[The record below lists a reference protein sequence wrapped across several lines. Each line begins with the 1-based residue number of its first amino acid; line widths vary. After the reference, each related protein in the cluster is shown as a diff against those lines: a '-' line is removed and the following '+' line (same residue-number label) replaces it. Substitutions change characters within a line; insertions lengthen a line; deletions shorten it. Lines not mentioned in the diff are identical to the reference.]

1 MKALR
6 VQSGGTC
13 KALLRDELQPLPD
26 LDRQERQA
34 LRLQQAQSIM
44 RMTPWTVSF
53 NVVVSLVVLALGHDH
68 LPSIPLHL
76 WVGYNL
82 SVSALILLH
91 WFMISRRCGD
101 RSCAEGYVRAI
112 VVQGVLLAIAWA
124 LAPVLFYE
132 PATGDMRILISSLTI
147 GAFSLGAYRLSQVPV
162 AAGIYVSLP
171 ALSLAWAS
179 FRHMEDAAIGAASAI
194 LLVAYALAVMLIA
207 WMRYEDARRD
217 IRNLEQIK
225 RQRNIIRML
234 LNEFEENASDWLW
247 ETDAQGRL
255 LHATPRL
262 EDITGRSLDDL
273 KGQPLHRILGVD
285 RNEAGWRKFH
295 VQLELGRMVNG
306 MVLPARIHGETRWMS
321 ITGRPLF
328 GSEGELLGF
337 RGVAGDITAQVLHE
351 RQLRKEKEQ
360 AQQEARAKS
369 EFLALVS
376 HELRTPLN
384 AMVGFSELLE
394 KETAGPLGDE
404 YREYVRHIAQG
415 SRQLLR
421 LINDILDYTRFER
434 QKITLMDEVVDLV
447 ELAELAVR
455 QAARDPRAQGLRVR
469 LEAPAEDILV
479 RGDMGRLKQVIDNL
493 LTNAV
498 KFTEAGSVTVSISRT
513 EDGGVR
519 VAVSDTGPG
528 VPEAER
534 EALFE
539 PFRQAEGTLT
549 RRHDGIGLGLP
560 IARRL
565 VRLHGGELWLEEA
578 TGGGCRAVFTLP
590 SWRVIDGEADAAQAA
605 A

>member
-1 MKALR
+1 MLSLHADSIERSETSDMLSSQK
-6 VQSGGTC
+6 
-13 KALLRDELQPLPD
+13 LPD
-26 LDRQERQA
+26 MSARERQA

-53 NVVVSLVVLALGHDH
+53 NIAVSLVVLVLGHDH
-68 LPSIPLHL
+68 LPPVPLHA
-76 WVGYNL
+76 WVAYNIV
-82 SVSALILLH
+82 VSTLILLH
-91 WFMISRRCGD
+91 WVFAARRCAS
-101 RSCAEGYVRAI
+101 RACVAGYVRAVI
-112 VVQGVLLAIAWA
+112 VQGLLLAVAWA
-124 LAPVLFYE
+124 LAPILFYE
-132 PATGDMRILISSLTI
+132 SATGDMRILISTLTI

-162 AAGIYVSLP
+162 AAAIYVSLP

-179 FRHMEDAAIGAASAI
+179 LRYMEPAIGAASAI
-194 LLVAYALAVMLIA
+194 LLIVYALAVMLIA
-207 WMRYEDARRD
+207 WMRYEDALKD

-247 ETDAQGRL
+247 ETDADGRL

-262 EDITGRSLDDL
+262 EEITGRALAEL
-273 KGQPLHRILGVD
+273 KGQPLHLILGVD
-285 RNEAGWRKFH
+285 RNEEGWRKFYT
-295 VQLELGRMVNG
+295 QLALGRTVHG
-306 MVLPARIHGETRWMS
+306 MVLPARIHGQERWYS
-321 ITGRPLF
+321 LTGRPLF
-328 GSEGELLGF
+328 NDDGELSGF

-351 RQLRKEKEQ
+351 RQLRKEKEV
-360 AQQEARAKS
+360 AQREARAKS
-369 EFLALVS
+369 EFLALIS

-394 KETAGPLGDE
+394 KEVGGPLSDE
-404 YREYVRHIAQG
+404 YREYVRHISQG

-434 QKITLMDEVVDLV
+434 RKITLMDEVVDLV

-455 QAARDPRAQGLRVR
+455 QAARDPRAKGLKMDF
-469 LEAPAEDILV
+469 EAPDEDILV

-498 KFTEAGSVTVSISRT
+498 KFTEKGGVTLSITRT

-528 VPEAER
+528 VPAAER

-560 IARRL
+560 IARKL
-565 VRLHGGELWLEEA
+565 IRLHGGDLWLEEA
-578 TGGGCRAVFTLP
+578 PGGGCRAVFTLP
-590 SWRVIDGEADAAQAA
+590 SSRVIGGDAETARAA

>member
-1 MKALR
+1 MLG
-6 VQSGGTC
+6 SH
-13 KALLRDELQPLPD
+13 LLPD
-26 LDRQERQA
+26 ISRQERLA

-53 NVVVSLVVLALGHDH
+53 NIVVSLVVLALGHDH
-68 LPSIPLHL
+68 LPPVPLHV
-76 WVGYNL
+76 WAGFNL
-82 SVSALILLH
+82 VVSGLILAH
-91 WFMISRRCGD
+91 WFVMTRRCGS
-101 RSCAEGYVRAI
+101 RSCVVGYVRAI
-112 VVQGVLLAIAWA
+112 VVQGVLLGIAWA
-124 LAPVLFYE
+124 LAPILFYE
-132 PATGDMRILISSLTI
+132 SATGDMRILISTLTI
-147 GAFSLGAYRLSQVPV
+147 GAFSLGAYRLSQVPL
-162 AAGIYVSLP
+162 AAAIYVTLP

-179 FRHMEDAAIGAASAI
+179 FRYMEDIAIGAASAI
-194 LLVAYALAVMLIA
+194 LLVVYALAVMLIA
-207 WMRYEDARRD
+207 WMRYEDALKD

-247 ETDAQGRL
+247 ETDARGNL

-262 EDITGRSLDDL
+262 EEITGRSLAEL
-273 KGQPLHRILGVD
+273 KGQSLHLILGAD
-285 RNEAGWRKFH
+285 RNESSWRKFYI
-295 VQLELGRMVNG
+295 QMELGRTVNG
-306 MVLPARIHGETRWMS
+306 MVLPARIHGETRWYNV
-321 ITGRPLF
+321 TGRPLF
-328 GSEGELLGF
+328 GDDGALLGF
-337 RGVAGDITAQVLHE
+337 RGVASDITAQVLHE
-351 RQLRKEKEQ
+351 RRLRREKEE
-360 AQQEARAKS
+360 AEQEAKAKS

-394 KETAGPLGDE
+394 KEVGGPLNDE
-404 YREYVRHIAQG
+404 YREYVRHISQG

-455 QAARDPRAQGLRVR
+455 QAARDPRARGLAVR
-469 LEAPAEDILV
+469 LEAPDADILV

-498 KFTEAGSVTVSISRT
+498 KFTEEGNVTLAIERM

-519 VAVSDTGPG
+519 VSVSDTGPG
-528 VPEAER
+528 IPAAER

-565 VRLHGGELWLEEA
+565 IRLHGGDLWLEEA
-578 TGGGCRAVFTLP
+578 PGGGCRAVFTLP
-590 SWRVIDGEADAAQAA
+590 PTRVIGSDAEATRDAA
-605 A
+605 